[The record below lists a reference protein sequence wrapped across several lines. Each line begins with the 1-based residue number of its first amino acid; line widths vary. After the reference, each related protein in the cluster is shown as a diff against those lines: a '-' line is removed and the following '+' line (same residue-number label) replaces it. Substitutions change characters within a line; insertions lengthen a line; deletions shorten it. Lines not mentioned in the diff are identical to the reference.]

1 MARGLNYTLYHIP
14 YTVYASRVRRYLSAV
29 VPQFVART
37 SARRGNAFRALPLWF
52 RGQTRSAIIIA
63 TRHADPYGPT
73 RDRVVASIPRNPE
86 RGSRSTRARQY
97 NIRPDPNGPVWI
109 GSQGAK
115 TSVRIRRQPVPHDA
129 GTWETTLAPT
139 QLCRPNCVTWHAAAA
154 ASLAAPPVAR
164 PSLPRAPP
172 RRPDS
177 GLRYLPCRSCP

>member
-1 MARGLNYTLYHIP
+1 MLYP
-14 YTVYASRVRRYLSAV
+14 SEVYYIRAV

-37 SARRGNAFRALPLWF
+37 SARRGNAFRALAIAIAWF
-52 RGQTRSAIIIA
+52 RGNAFRDNNSDA
-63 TRHADPYGPT
+63 TRRPLRAYT
-73 RDRVVASIPRNPE
+73 RPRGVASIPRNPE

-129 GTWETTLAPT
+129 STWETTLAPT

>member
-1 MARGLNYTLYHIP
+1 MRRRSPASDLSGLEGGGN
-14 YTVYASRVRRYLSAV
+14 A
-29 VPQFVART
+29 VARRLVGET
-37 SARRGNAFRALPLWF
+37 RSAHCHCGSAE
-52 RGQTRSAIIIA
+52 TRSAIIIA

-73 RDRVVASIPRNPE
+73 DASSRRF
-86 RGSRSTRARQY
+86 RGEPGTRLAFDDARRY

-129 GTWETTLAPT
+129 STWETTLAPT

>member
-1 MARGLNYTLYHIP
+1 MP
-14 YTVYASRVRRYLSAV
+14 SRVRRYLSAV

-52 RGQTRSAIIIA
+52 RGNAFRDNNSDA
-63 TRHADPYGPT
+63 TRRPLRAYT
-73 RDRVVASIPRNPE
+73 RRRVDSAEP
-86 RGSRSTRARQY
+86 GTRLAFDAARRY

-129 GTWETTLAPT
+129 STWETTLAPT